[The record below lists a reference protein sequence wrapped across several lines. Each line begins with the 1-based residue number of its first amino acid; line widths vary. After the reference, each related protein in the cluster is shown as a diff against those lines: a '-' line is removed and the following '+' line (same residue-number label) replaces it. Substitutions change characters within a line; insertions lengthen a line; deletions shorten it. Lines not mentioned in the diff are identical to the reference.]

1 MQDNNEFVKE
11 YSEEDFK
18 PQVDNIND
26 DEFKTRVFS
35 KAVDTEFENNDE
47 YNNDTEEMVEEK
59 RSFLPGLIRGLII
72 LSLSVFFAVMI
83 ILSIIDFLGLTFSSN
98 KTYEINIQP
107 GFSTQQIA
115 DELDKQGAI
124 KFSTLF
130 RVYSKVAGGDGTYK
144 FGVYEIKDSQGYSSI
159 VNTLQQPGAS
169 GEVVTITIPEGSSVD
184 KMAALMEENG
194 VCSKSEFIDAVK
206 TAPLD
211 YDFIKD
217 IPIQSV
223 YYRLE
228 GYLYPDTYEFF
239 KNSDGESGKSCAERA
254 VRKMTEKMQ
263 EVVDKISSKADL
275 KGKSVHEILTM
286 ASIIELEASGY
297 PNDMAKVSQVFYNRL
312 RWTDQPARLGSTPT
326 SEYIDSRYDT
336 NINEG
341 LPPGP
346 LCSPSSDAIDAALK
360 PDTSIKAEYFVT
372 DKNMKFYYTNSLDE
386 HNDLIARL
394 QSEGLWN

>member
-1 MQDNNEFVKE
+1 
-11 YSEEDFK
+11 
-18 PQVDNIND
+18 
-26 DEFKTRVFS
+26 
-35 KAVDTEFENNDE
+35 
-47 YNNDTEEMVEEK
+47 
-59 RSFLPGLIRGLII
+59 
-72 LSLSVFFAVMI
+72 
-83 ILSIIDFLGLTFSSN
+83 
-98 KTYEINIQP
+98 
-107 GFSTQQIA
+107 
-115 DELDKQGAI
+115 
-124 KFSTLF
+124 
-130 RVYSKVAGGDGTYK
+130 
-144 FGVYEIKDSQGYSSI
+144 
-159 VNTLQQPGAS
+159 
-169 GEVVTITIPEGSSVD
+169 
-184 KMAALMEENG
+184 
-194 VCSKSEFIDAVK
+194 
-206 TAPLD
+206 
-211 YDFIKD
+211 
-217 IPIQSV
+217 
-223 YYRLE
+223 
-228 GYLYPDTYEFF
+228 
-239 KNSDGESGKSCAERA
+239 
-254 VRKMTEKMQ
+254 MTEKMQ